1 MVCVRYMK
9 QISNGHKLYTLR
21 YPINSSTSVLLFQ
34 HDTFLMYRGII
45 DNIMGIS
52 LKPVQCLAS
61 IYKLYKLLYV
71 KCSFFFMNAYCF
83 TYCPKYWNYSAIF
96 FS

>member
-34 HDTFLMYRGII
+34 HDTFLMYRPGYNRQHNGYLFLTCSMSSLNLQII
-45 DNIMGIS
+45 
-52 LKPVQCLAS
+52 
-61 IYKLYKLLYV
+61 
-71 KCSFFFMNAYCF
+71 
-83 TYCPKYWNYSAIF
+83 
-96 FS
+96 

>member
-9 QISNGHKLYTLR
+9 QISNGNKLYTLR

-34 HDTFLMYRGII
+34 YDTFLINRGII

-52 LKPVQCLAS
+52 
-61 IYKLYKLLYV
+61 
-71 KCSFFFMNAYCF
+71 F
-83 TYCPKYWNYSAIF
+83 
-96 FS
+96 

>member
-9 QISNGHKLYTLR
+9 QISNGNKLYTLR

-34 HDTFLMYRGII
+34 HDTFLINRGII

-52 LKPVQCLAS
+52 
-61 IYKLYKLLYV
+61 
-71 KCSFFFMNAYCF
+71 F
-83 TYCPKYWNYSAIF
+83 
-96 FS
+96 